1 MKPVR
6 GSVYGTNVN
15 EACVVNYNV
24 AMKSQFPF
32 EPPLQLLDPIP
43 IDPALGPSTEPE
55 IEVHAVSDQ
64 EMKTSC
70 VFRLVGDAATK
81 PSDKTPR
88 QRATS
93 DKRRDNKWQ
102 KFVQHDCV
110 LPQETSST
118 SEA

>member
-6 GSVYGTNVN
+6 GSLYGNNVN
-15 EACVVNYNV
+15 EACVVNCNV

-43 IDPALGPSTEPE
+43 IDLALGPSIEPE
-55 IEVHAVSDQ
+55 IEVNAVSDR
-64 EMKTSC
+64 EMKTPC
-70 VFRLVGDAATK
+70 VFDSLEMQRQK

-93 DKRRDNKWQ
+93 DKRRDNK
-102 KFVQHDCV
+102 
-110 LPQETSST
+110 
-118 SEA
+118 